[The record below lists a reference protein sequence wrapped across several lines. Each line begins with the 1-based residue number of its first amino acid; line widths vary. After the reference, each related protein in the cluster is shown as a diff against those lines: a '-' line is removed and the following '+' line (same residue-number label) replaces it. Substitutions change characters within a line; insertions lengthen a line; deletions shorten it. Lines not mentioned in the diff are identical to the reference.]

1 MPMTPETLAR
11 SFKISFVLT
20 TSRTSAGVASLL
32 ALLIA
37 ALSKIVGSSVD
48 NDSAAQDAL
57 GSNEL
62 NKLVAD
68 LAICIALSVSLEVAK
83 ISDMAVL
90 VGWSTVLLAVG
101 VDWSLSK
108 RW

>member
-1 MPMTPETLAR
+1 M
-11 SFKISFVLT
+11 
-20 TSRTSAGVASLL
+20 
-32 ALLIA
+32 
-37 ALSKIVGSSVD
+37 D

-90 VGWSTVLLAVG
+90 VGWSTVLVAVG

-108 RW
+108 RL